1 MFDWFYEVRMNSS
14 FFGDHIARPP
24 SVFKTARGRTGVSVL
39 QFAYFT
45 RSVATTRMIAWLQ
58 MS

>member
-1 MFDWFYEVRMNSS
+1 MNSS
-14 FFGDHIARPP
+14 FFGEHIARPP
-24 SVFKTARGRTGVSVL
+24 SGFKTARGRTGVSVL

-58 MS
+58 MT